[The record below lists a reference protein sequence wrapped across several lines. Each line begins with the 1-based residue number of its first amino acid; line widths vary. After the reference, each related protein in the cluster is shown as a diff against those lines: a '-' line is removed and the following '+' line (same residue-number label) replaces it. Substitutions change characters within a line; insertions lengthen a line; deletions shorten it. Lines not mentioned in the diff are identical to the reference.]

1 MIWSQRSWK
10 SDRMRAHND
19 FFPVDRDFR
28 IITRQTVNINF
39 LATCEFATAFS
50 MPQLDPPMTDATRSG
65 EVRAGDRRGAQWRGG
80 RRQPAK
86 KSCPHSVQG
95 FLHRKLKL
103 ETVFTPCRGHRVTQP
118 PPRACDVSVRCIIYD
133 HQRNVQEVSPHP
145 RKMGF
150 VMGPVSRFF
159 YL

>member
-1 MIWSQRSWK
+1 MS
-10 SDRMRAHND
+10 
-19 FFPVDRDFR
+19 
-28 IITRQTVNINF
+28 
-39 LATCEFATAFS
+39 
-50 MPQLDPPMTDATRSG
+50 
-65 EVRAGDRRGAQWRGG
+65 GDRSPHVCPVGVMSAVTFKTYACNRQIDQIPQNEHFTPAVRYGCQTMRGGQGRRQKGRQRRGG

-145 RKMGF
+145 RKMIF
-150 VMGPVSRFF
+150 VMGPV
-159 YL
+159 